1 MNNNYLGPSSVI
13 LVAPVIAFGLGYAYF
28 VGYFGFFGVHITA
41 LAIPPEHFFVQGALS
56 FLIALLP
63 EHMTFGQLVPLLSLI
78 VLMTAVVI
86 PVERLG
92 RFRNTIAWSAVVPLL
107 AAGAFSAF
115 HQGVT
120 EAEAVRQ
127 GPPVYLRLDGVAA
140 GEPAACGEPAAQPP
154 APNWE
159 TQQAALMQANA
170 CGALFQIWQ
179 DDERTIVGVRA
190 CEADDGAH
198 RACYWRVS
206 NISTE
211 TIAAS
216 AMRQEEP
223 PGAEEGGQGQ

>member
-63 EHMTFGQLVPLLSLI
+63 EHMTFSQLVPLLSLI
-78 VLMTAVVI
+78 VLLAAVIV

-92 RFRNTIAWSAVVPLL
+92 RFRSMIAWFAVVPLL
-107 AAGAFSAF
+107 ASGAFSAF
-115 HQGVT
+115 HQGVA

-127 GPPVYLRLDGVAA
+127 GQPVFLRLEGVAA
-140 GEPAACGEPAAQPP
+140 GEPAACGTAAAQPMQ
-154 APNWE
+154 NWE
-159 TQQAALMQANA
+159 TQQAALLQANA
-170 CGALFQIWQ
+170 CGALFSIWQ
-179 DDERTIVGVRA
+179 DDDRTIVGVRS
-190 CEADDGAH
+190 CQDDDGSP
-198 RACYWRVS
+198 RACYWRVY

-211 TIAAS
+211 TIAAT
-216 AMRQEEP
+216 ATRQEELT
-223 PGAEEGGQGQ
+223 GAGEGDQGQ